1 MKYAL
6 VLLSLLA
13 SAMVNAEKLAIV
25 GGQVHTMGEM
35 GVLEQGT
42 VLINNGQIEAVSQST
57 DIPSGY
63 QRIDASGK
71 VVTPGLIG
79 AMTSLGLVEVSM
91 SAGPVHSSV
100 DDHAVSKTGAALDV
114 SYAINTDATVV
125 GVSRLEGVTSAA
137 TAIQSSG
144 QLFHGQGAVIS
155 LDPNGDPILAPN
167 AFMVLKVTGA
177 AAQANGGSKAALW
190 VAIETAFNEAKE
202 AAIKGQSPMFRYADS
217 WHGITSKAD
226 VKVLQ
231 EVLKGAMPL
240 FIYADSAADIRQVI
254 RFKARNEG
262 LKVTLVGGVEAWR
275 VAEELVAANI
285 SVVLDPES
293 NLPGNFEQLGATLR
307 NAAKLESA
315 GGKVA
320 IGMNTHNIRL
330 ATQHAG
336 NAVSHG
342 LSHEQ
347 GLAALTI
354 NPATML
360 GVDGKLGSLEAGK
373 QADVVIWSGDP
384 LEVTE
389 SAEQVIINGKMIE
402 MTSRQDKLM
411 KRYKAFYGANGTT
424 PHYIR

>member
-1 MKYAL
+1 MRSAL
-6 VLLSLLA
+6 ILLSLLA
-13 SAMVNAEKLAIV
+13 SAAVNAEKLAIV

-42 VLINNGQIEAVSQST
+42 VLINDGKIESVTTSLDVPA
-57 DIPSGY
+57 GY
-63 QRIDASGK
+63 KRIDADGK

-91 SAGPVHSSV
+91 SAGPVHHSV
-100 DDHAVSKTGAALDV
+100 DHHAVSKTGAALDV

-137 TAIQSSG
+137 TSIQFSD
-144 QLFHGQGAVIS
+144 QLFQGQGAVIS
-155 LDPNGDPILAPN
+155 LDPNGDPIVASN

-226 VKVLQ
+226 AKALQ
-231 EVLKGAMPL
+231 EVLKGTMPL
-240 FIYADSAADIRQVI
+240 FMYADSAADIRQVI
-254 RFKARNEG
+254 RFKQRNSG
-262 LKVTLVGGVEAWR
+262 IKVTLVGGVEAWR
-275 VAEELVAANI
+275 VAEDLAAESI
-285 SVVLDPES
+285 SVILDPEN
-293 NLPGNFEQLGATLR
+293 NLPGNFEQLGATLG
-307 NAAKLESA
+307 NAAKLEAA
-315 GGKVA
+315 GVKVA

-336 NAVSHG
+336 NAVSYG
-342 LSHEQ
+342 LSHKQ

-354 NPATML
+354 NPATIL
-360 GVDGKLGSLEAGK
+360 GVDNTLGSLEAGK

-384 LEVTE
+384 LEVTQ
-389 SAEQVIINGKMIE
+389 SAEQVIINGQPIE

-411 KRYKAFYGANGTT
+411 KRYKAFYETDGTT
-424 PHYIR
+424 PHYVR